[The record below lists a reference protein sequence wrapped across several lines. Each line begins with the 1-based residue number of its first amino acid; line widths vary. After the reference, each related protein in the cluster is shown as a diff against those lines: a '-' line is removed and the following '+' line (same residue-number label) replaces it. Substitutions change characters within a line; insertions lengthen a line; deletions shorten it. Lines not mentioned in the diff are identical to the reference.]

1 MKVLVCGSREWTDME
16 TIRSALA
23 TLPPGSVVV
32 NGGQGYF
39 DDKTRRW
46 VGADTISTVAAWS
59 MGIHVVEIPANW
71 WTEGKAAGPKRNA
84 RMLAEHPDI
93 EAVWA
98 FRLPGRSPGTD
109 GMMRLAL
116 ERRIPVVL
124 TVPDDEV
131 GYISRAFSSVTELD
145 LWSSSRV

>member
-39 DDKTRRW
+39 HKRTGRW
-46 VGADTISTVAAWS
+46 VGADRISTVVG
-59 MGIHVVEIPANW
+59 MRLGLGTIEVPANW
-71 WTEGKAAGPKRNA
+71 RAEGKAAGMKRNA

-131 GYISRAFSSVTELD
+131 GYISRAFSSTTELD